1 MELALVGL
9 GRMGVNMATRLM
21 RGTHRMVAYD
31 LNETAIQRAETEGA
45 EGAHSLDE
53 LKGRLTKPRI
63 AWVMV
68 PSGDPTEKT
77 IQGLV
82 EVFEQG
88 DIIIDGG
95 NNNYKDSVRRAA
107 MLKERGL
114 HFVDVGTSGGI

>member
-1 MELALVGL
+1 
-9 GRMGVNMATRLM
+9 
-21 RGTHRMVAYD
+21 
-31 LNETAIQRAETEGA
+31 
-45 EGAHSLDE
+45 
-53 LKGRLTKPRI
+53 
-63 AWVMV
+63 MV

-95 NNNYKDSVRRAA
+95 NSNYKDSVRRAA